1 MRIVVGVLLVLAI
14 AAGISGISAYSYN
27 LGLAQGVAQGS
38 AQSSAPSG
46 QAPAPAPGVP
56 YPMHPYG
63 YGWYGPYG
71 YGFHGP
77 FGFGFFGFLWPLL
90 WIVLIIFI
98 VRALFRGPRGY
109 WGRGPWGYGPGGHGP
124 CGGGGG
130 PQWLE
135 EWHRRQHEAKGQAGT
150 V

>member
-14 AAGISGISAYSYN
+14 AAGISGISAYSYRM
-27 LGLAQGVAQGS
+27 GLAQGAAQ
-38 AQSSAPSG
+38 SG
-46 QAPAPAPGVP
+46 QAPAPAPGAPGAP

-90 WIVLIIFI
+90 WIFLIVL
-98 VRALFRGPRGY
+98 LFRGLFWG
-109 WGRGPWGYGPGGHGP
+109 GRGHWGGGPWRYGPWAHGP
-124 CGGGGG
+124 GGG

-135 EWHRRQHEAKGQAGT
+135 EWHRRQHEPKGQAGT

>member
-1 MRIVVGVLLVLAI
+1 MRIVVGVLLVLAL
-14 AAGISGISAYSYN
+14 AAGISGISTYSYH
-27 LGLAQGVAQGS
+27 LGLAQGVAQGA
-38 AQSSAPSG
+38 AQSG
-46 QAPAPAPGVP
+46 QAPAPAPGAP

-77 FGFGFFGFLWPLL
+77 FGFGFFGFFWPLL
-90 WIVLIIFI
+90 WIVLLVF
-98 VRALFRGPRGY
+98 LFRGLYRGRGY
-109 WGRGPWGYGPGGHGP
+109 WRGGPHGSGP

-130 PQWLE
+130 PRWLE
-135 EWHRRQHEAKGQAGT
+135 EWHRREHEAKSQPGT

>member
-1 MRIVVGVLLVLAI
+1 MRIVVGVLLVVAI
-14 AAGISGISAYSYN
+14 AAGLSGLSAYSYH
-27 LGLAQGVAQGS
+27 LGLAQGAAQ
-38 AQSSAPSG
+38 SG
-46 QAPAPAPGVP
+46 QAPAPAPAPGAP

-90 WIVLIIFI
+90 WIVLIIFLL
-98 VRALFRGPRGY
+98 RALYRGPRGY
-109 WGRGPWGYGPGGHGP
+109 WGRGPWAGGPGP
-124 CGGGGG
+124 WGGGG

-135 EWHRRQHEAKGQAGT
+135 EWHRRQHEAKSQPGT

>member
-14 AAGISGISAYSYN
+14 AAGISGISAYSYH

-38 AQSSAPSG
+38 AQSG
-46 QAPAPAPGVP
+46 QPPAPAPGAP

-90 WIVLIIFI
+90 WIVLIVFI

-109 WGRGPWGYGPGGHGP
+109 WGHGPWGS
-124 CGGGGG
+124 GGG

>member
-1 MRIVVGVLLVLAI
+1 MMRIVAGVLLVLAI
-14 AAGISGISAYSYN
+14 AAGISGISAYSYH
-27 LGLAQGVAQGS
+27 LGLAQGAAQ
-38 AQSSAPSG
+38 SG
-46 QAPAPAPGVP
+46 QAPAPAPGAPP

-90 WIVLIIFI
+90 WIVLIVFLL
-98 VRALFRGPRGY
+98 RALARGPRH
-109 WGRGPWGYGPGGHGP
+109 WGRGPW
-124 CGGGGG
+124 GGGG